1 MWFLSVTLLLTTLL
15 LCYAGYIF
23 LIVDRR
29 QEAAVLEDDL
39 YGELDEKNY
48 NFDLPEQID
57 IYEDLRVTE
66 PTDKC
71 AAARACSRR
80 ADRSSAMLCACS
92 LAHPSLPRVPLARL
106 PLRRTLPLALLE
118 RAKGDIPRIEQ
129 LERDHPRMARLFQKG
144 LLPFCVWEQ
153 LLEAETLMDQEVNS
167 VQAEAERLQ
176 KGWGAGVFS
185 QAYQML
191 RKDRE
196 DELRA
201 EAAARDAAVLSLS
214 FTKLSGG
221 VVSVTADGRKVTQQT
236 QLVLRK
242 ECAQEEIAFKTEVRA
257 RCRPRLASPPRRS
270 LRLSRSDGSS
280 RRRAVGLWHRPLW
293 AARRVADCG
302 ALCCCGWSL
311 RWRAGERRAH
321 DGLRRGRAQVQLCG
335 ARAHARCL
343 ARQAVEA
350 DWLRPHGTAA
360 YALRPSCAAA
370 AAVAR
375 QQRTPAAALAT
386 PAAEAPRDVCCRG
399 CACCLPPSR
408 PRHACG

>member
-1 MWFLSVTLLLTTLL
+1 MRSGLDADRTGQVVFN
-15 LCYAGYIF
+15 
-23 LIVDRR
+23 RR

-66 PTDKC
+66 PTDK
-71 AAARACSRR
+71 
-80 ADRSSAMLCACS
+80 
-92 LAHPSLPRVPLARL
+92 
-106 PLRRTLPLALLE
+106 RTLPLALLE

-242 ECAQEEIAFKTEVRA
+242 ECAQEEIAFKTEVNAELTTGCGEGERKYSCVVPELTLDASQDKQWKQIGSDPTGLRLQVRFVKKATTGPKVGFAVADIRA
-257 RCRPRLASPPRRS
+257 TIPDSPSGSLAIGAAASP
-270 LRLSRSDGSS
+270 
-280 RRRAVGLWHRPLW
+280 AE
-293 AARRVADCG
+293 AAQPTGG
-302 ALCCCGWSL
+302 AQC
-311 RWRAGERRAH
+311 AH
-321 DGLRRGRAQVQLCG
+321 D
-335 ARAHARCL
+335 HS
-343 ARQAVEA
+343 
-350 DWLRPHGTAA
+350 H
-360 YALRPSCAAA
+360 S
-370 AAVAR
+370 
-375 QQRTPAAALAT
+375 
-386 PAAEAPRDVCCRG
+386 
-399 CACCLPPSR
+399 
-408 PRHACG
+408 